1 MLPGGKCYPAGTP
14 WHQAH
19 KWGVGHSV
27 GTVLGEEWQCHQR
40 ATPAGVLPEPEPSVR
55 PCRAPWELSSA
66 RAFPGIS
73 ALRWGN
79 FRAGPASPV
88 PAPLEIFYGHL
99 KGLGTTWA
107 ALRRI
112 RKVLAH
118 QLQEWPAQQGWQDV
132 VIVKA
137 HQSQPS
143 QTFNLSIVFLL
154 DKSFS
159 FSVAPILLSA
169 ASVGAMCVILG
180 EARLKISWLSP

>member
-1 MLPGGKCYPAGTP
+1 MGCGA
-14 WHQAH
+14 QR
-19 KWGVGHSV
+19 GHSV
-27 GTVLGEEWQCHQR
+27 GWRVTMSPMCHPSRSPAWTWTQCETLQGSLGAQQCQ
-40 ATPAGVLPEPEPSVR
+40 GI
-55 PCRAPWELSSA
+55 PWD
-66 RAFPGIS
+66 S